1 MQEEA
6 EEQVIIMVEVALALV
21 LAVQGVAQLQIPTVF
36 QGQSQTQQL
45 TQVVAAVQMER
56 LIPMGKEALE

>member
-1 MQEEA
+1 MLEAA

-36 QGQSQTQQL
+36 QGQFQTQQL
-45 TQVVAAVQMER
+45 IQVEAEEQMES